1 MNAPKNRLTTP
12 KTTIIKLF
20 IEPGSRLPLHK
31 PNPIPHKPTAV
42 NTKMSI
48 LSFFGWTYL
57 SFNKQTRVWKLLN
70 YVYLNI
76 LVRPYRAGLTSGI
89 SLKCKKKLL
98 TFSRK

>member
-76 LVRPYRAGLTSGI
+76 LNQQILHR
-89 SLKCKKKLL
+89 
-98 TFSRK
+98 FSANVAQPG